1 MTGFPS
7 PKKKKKLIRQEQGTK
22 QPTKNLISKK
32 VKPTRESVA
41 NTSDSVV
48 KTPSTKGKLKQQK
61 IDKYVKKSP
70 PKKVIKKTSST
81 PNSNTKSKTNSSP
94 ARKKSEVDL
103 SRLGKRSETLKA
115 KNYRELESDTESI
128 FEGINMSPKSLK
140 VPYRPKGFIL
150 QQAINMHNAASGKSK
165 NSKTDKLKN
174 NKTVKVD
181 KKKKDAKIK
190 PSVITRTKKKDGRS
204 RR

>member
-1 MTGFPS
+1 
-7 PKKKKKLIRQEQGTK
+7 
-22 QPTKNLISKK
+22 
-32 VKPTRESVA
+32 
-41 NTSDSVV
+41 
-48 KTPSTKGKLKQQK
+48 
-61 IDKYVKKSP
+61 
-70 PKKVIKKTSST
+70 
-81 PNSNTKSKTNSSP
+81 
-94 ARKKSEVDL
+94 
-103 SRLGKRSETLKA
+103 
-115 KNYRELESDTESI
+115 
-128 FEGINMSPKSLK
+128 MSPKSLK